1 MTSDTLD
8 VYQLYYSASVLRNAQ
23 LYENQAEGHVSSA
36 LQSIL
41 LALGFTGE
49 PSVVE
54 YTSAEIEAEGAE
66 PGQRLEVESST
77 GESIATT

>member
-1 MTSDTLD
+1 MDGRLSNWIRLRIDLDTLD
-8 VYQLYYSASVLRNAQ
+8 VYQALLQRKAYSATHSCTK
-23 LYENQAEGHVSSA
+23 NQAEGHVSSA

-66 PGQRLEVESST
+66 PGQRP
-77 GESIATT
+77 